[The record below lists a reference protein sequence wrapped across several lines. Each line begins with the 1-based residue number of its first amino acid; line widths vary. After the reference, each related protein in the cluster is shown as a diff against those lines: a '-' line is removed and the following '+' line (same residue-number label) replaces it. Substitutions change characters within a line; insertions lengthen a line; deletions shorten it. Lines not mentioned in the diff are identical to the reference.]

1 MQMKGQSPTR
11 CEVLTMPQSSALL
24 PIPGLGHQDAAVV
37 QSLLEG
43 AGLFFELHHGFGE
56 CPDVILIRATDLPAV
71 KALLLEY
78 TIRSPRDEKIPI
90 PW

>member
-1 MQMKGQSPTR
+1 MSWPAYEKRLMWPD
-11 CEVLTMPQSSALL
+11 VSS
-24 PIPGLGHQDAAVV
+24 IRFPGLGHQDAAVV